1 MTPRSRQTAFF
12 DEPTGTGS
20 LFAEVVFNLPLDQ
33 TFTYTIPETLKDQV
47 QPGVRVH
54 VSFGTGKQTGYVV
67 ALTGESD
74 SDLKLKPVL
83 DVPDNEPLL
92 SNSMLELTRWIAEYY
107 QSGWGEVIRAA
118 LPAGLEEEIPEVFHL
133 TGQGAE
139 KLEAGH
145 ATKKE
150 YLLLSALSGKG
161 RRSIKQLRKQLGDQ
175 FHSASLHK
183 LRQRGD
189 IAATLPSARSSAQ
202 FKLQK
207 TVQVKTD
214 LSSEEIDK
222 LLSRAK
228 KQKELF
234 ALIQKKPI
242 TLAELSKAWPGY
254 SPLLSQLRQK
264 GLIETRQEK
273 QERTWDASRAKKE
286 APTQAPPFTIEQEK
300 AYQKLGQHLKAE
312 RFACCLLE
320 GVTGSGKTE
329 IYMRCI
335 EKSLEQGKSAIVL
348 VPEIA
353 LTPQTAYRFRA
364 RFGNSVA
371 ILHSGLT
378 NIERF
383 LEWRRIRDG
392 EVSIVVGAR
401 SAVFAPFE
409 KLGVIIID
417 EEHDGSYKQDT
428 SPRYHARDAA
438 IVRARQENA
447 LVVLGSATPSLETRH
462 NAGQGKY
469 THLKLDKRIG
479 ANLMPVVQMVDMRI
493 ERDKRKN
500 FSILSRQLQ
509 RALGERLERGEQSFL
524 FLNRRGTANYV
535 LCKSCGFVFDCPHCS
550 VSLTF
555 HGTTRKLLCHYCSFT
570 LPQPMDCPD
579 CKGEVI
585 RFSGFG
591 TQKLEAET
599 RKRFPKARIARLD
612 RDTARKRSTFEDMF
626 EKMNSGDIDILIGTQ
641 MITKGHDFPNVTLVG
656 VVYADLSLHVPDF
669 RSSERSFQLLT
680 QVAGRAGRGEIPGE
694 VIVQAHQ
701 LEHAIYP
708 FVARHNY
715 KGFFKHEMAMR
726 ERLHFPPYS
735 RLAVVEIEGEI
746 ERDTEAAVVELEN
759 VLRPLLEAH
768 IEVELLGPSRAA
780 LYRLQDRFRWHLIL
794 RTDTHQP
801 LQDILRALRADKT
814 FQKLNAGKIK
824 ITIDVDPL
832 NML

>member
-1 MTPRSRQTAFF
+1 MAARSKQTAFF
-12 DEPTGTGS
+12 DEPSSTGS

-33 TFTYTIPETLKDQV
+33 TFTYTIPENLREQV
-47 QPGVRVH
+47 QPGVRVF
-54 VSFGTGKQTGYVV
+54 VSFGTGRQTGYVV
-67 ALTGESD
+67 GLTD
-74 SDLKLKPVL
+74 QTDPDIKLKPIL
-83 DVPDNEPLL
+83 EVPDSEPLL
-92 SNSMLELTRWIAEYY
+92 SASMLELTRWIADYY
-107 QSGWGEVIRAA
+107 QAGWGEVIRAA

-133 TGQGAE
+133 AGQGAE
-139 KLEAGH
+139 ALESGNAP
-145 ATKKE
+145 KKE
-150 YLLLSALSGKG
+150 FLILDALSKKGK
-161 RRSIKQLRKQLGDQ
+161 RTAKQLRKQLGAQ
-175 FHSASLHK
+175 FNSAALNN
-183 LRQRGD
+183 LRSRGD
-189 IAATLPSARSSAQ
+189 IVATLPNAKSSAQ
-202 FKLQK
+202 YKLQK
-207 TVQVKTD
+207 TVLVKQD
-214 LSSEEIDK
+214 VLQEEIDR

-234 ALIQKKPI
+234 ALLQKKPI
-242 TLAELSKAWPGY
+242 TLAELSKVWPGY
-254 SPLLSQLRQK
+254 SPLLSQLKQK
-264 GLIETRQEK
+264 GLVETRQDK
-273 QERTWDASRAKKE
+273 QERTWDASRARTE
-286 APTQAPPFTIEQEK
+286 SPTTAPPFTIEQEA
-300 AYQKLGQHLKAE
+300 AYQKLGKHLAKGK
-312 RFACCLLE
+312 FACSLLE

-335 EKSLEQGKSAIVL
+335 EKGLERGKSAIVL

-353 LTPQTAYRFRA
+353 LTPQTAYRFRS
-364 RFGNSVA
+364 RFGNRVA

-401 SAVFAPFE
+401 SAVFAPFTQ
-409 KLGVIIID
+409 LGVVIID

-438 IVRARQENA
+438 IVRARQDNA
-447 LVVLGSATPSLETRH
+447 LVVLGSATPSLETRS
-462 NAGQGKY
+462 NAQQGKY

-479 ANLMPVVQMVDMRI
+479 KTLMPVVHLVDMRI

-535 LCKSCGFVFDCPHCS
+535 LCKACGFVFDCPNCS

-555 HGTTRKLLCHYCSFT
+555 HGTTRKLLCHYCGFN

-591 TQKLEAET
+591 TQKLEDET
-599 RKRFPKARIARLD
+599 RKRFPDARIARLD

-626 EKMNSGDIDILIGTQ
+626 DKMNAGEIDILIGTQ

-694 VIVQAHQ
+694 VFVQAHQ
-701 LEHAIYP
+701 LEHPVYP

-715 KGFFKHEMAMR
+715 KGFFAHEMEMR

-735 RLAVVEIEGEI
+735 RLAVVEVEGEI
-746 ERDTEAAVVELEN
+746 ERDTEVAVQQLAEVLHPHLEEHIQVEM
-759 VLRPLLEAH
+759 
-768 IEVELLGPSRAA
+768 LGPARAA
-780 LYRLQDRFRWHLIL
+780 LYRLQDRYRWHLIL

-801 LQDILRALRADKT
+801 LQDILKALRADKA
-814 FQKLNAGKIK
+814 FQKLASGKIK
-824 ITIDVDPL
+824 FTIDVDPL

>member
-1 MTPRSRQTAFF
+1 MTARSKQTAFF
-12 DEPTGTGS
+12 DESRATGA

-33 TFTYTIPETLKDQV
+33 TFTYTIPDALKDQV
-47 QPGVRVH
+47 QPGVRVF
-54 VSFGTGKQTGYVV
+54 VSFGTGRQTGYVV
-67 ALTGESD
+67 GLTSESD
-74 SDLKLKPVL
+74 PDLKLKPVL
-83 DVPDNEPLL
+83 EVPDSEPLL
-92 SNSMLELTRWIAEYY
+92 SASLLELTRWIADYY
-107 QSGWGEVIRAA
+107 QSSWGEVIRAA

-139 KLEAGH
+139 ALESGNLS
-145 ATKKE
+145 KKE
-150 YLLLSALSGKG
+150 YLLLDALSGKG
-161 RRSIKQLRKQLGDQ
+161 KRSAKQLRKQLGPQ
-175 FHSASLHK
+175 FHSATLNK
-183 LRQRGD
+183 LRSRGD
-189 IAATLPSARSSAQ
+189 IAAMLPNAKSSAQ

-207 TVQVKTD
+207 SVLVKQGVAP
-214 LSSEEIDK
+214 EETER
-222 LLSRAK
+222 LLARAK

-254 SPLLSQLRQK
+254 SPLLSQLKQK
-264 GLIETRQEK
+264 GLVETRQDK
-273 QERTWDASRAKKE
+273 QERQWDASRAKNE
-286 APTQAPPFTIEQEK
+286 SASTAPPFTKEQEA
-300 AYQKLGQHLKAE
+300 AYKKLDQHLKSGK
-312 RFACCLLE
+312 FACSLLE

-335 EKSLEQGKSAIVL
+335 EEGMEREKSAIVL

-353 LTPQTAYRFRA
+353 LTPQTAYRFRS

-401 SAVFAPFE
+401 SAVFAPFK
-409 KLGVIIID
+409 KLGVLIID
-417 EEHDGSYKQDT
+417 EEHDSSYKQDT
-428 SPRYHARDAA
+428 SPRYHARDVA
-438 IVRARQENA
+438 IIRARQQNA
-447 LVVLGSATPSLETRH
+447 LVVLGSATPSLETRS
-462 NAGQGKY
+462 NAQQGKY
-469 THLKLDKRIG
+469 THVKLDKRIG
-479 ANLMPVVQMVDMRI
+479 KTLMPVVHMVDMRI

-524 FLNRRGTANYV
+524 FLNRRGTANYI
-535 LCKSCGFVFDCPHCS
+535 LCKACGFVFDCPHCS

-555 HGTTRKLLCHYCSFT
+555 HGSTRQLLCHYCNFR

-591 TQKLEAET
+591 TQKLETET
-599 RKRFPKARIARLD
+599 RKLFPTARIARLD
-612 RDTARKRSTFEDMF
+612 RDTARKRTTFEDMF
-626 EKMNSGDIDILIGTQ
+626 DKMNSGEIDILIGTQ

-694 VIVQAHQ
+694 VFVQAHQ

-708 FVARHNY
+708 FVERHNY
-715 KGFFKHEMAMR
+715 KGFFAHEMAMR
-726 ERLHFPPYS
+726 KRLHFPPYS
-735 RLAVVEIEGEI
+735 RLAVVEVEGEI
-746 ERDTEAAVVELEN
+746 ERDTEIAVQKLADLLN
-759 VLRPLLEAH
+759 PLLDQH
-768 IEVELLGPSRAA
+768 KQVELLGPSRAA
-780 LYRLQDRFRWHLIL
+780 LYRLQDRYRWHLIL

-801 LQDILRALRADKT
+801 LQDMLKALRGDKA
-814 FQKLNAGKIK
+814 FQKLNTGKIK
-824 ITIDVDPL
+824 IAVDVDPL